1 MNPMKN
7 LFPRSAAFWSL
18 AFALT
23 LTSCDKQLDIA
34 PMQAVDAATALNSE
48 PKLES
53 AVVGLYA
60 QLGNPNLYGTN
71 LILVPELLAVDNY
84 IRFQGTF
91 GNFRDI
97 AVRNIRAE
105 NTTAET
111 VWREAY
117 QGINQTNLVL
127 EALPVVTAAASK
139 ARIEGEA
146 RFVRA
151 TMYFELVRLYAKQYN
166 AATAATDLGVPINL
180 LPVRTVEEASRRVA
194 RSTVAQVYA
203 LVVDDMTKAIA
214 LLPAANGNRATRFTA
229 KAMLARVYLQQNRYA
244 EAGVQADEVI
254 RTSGRALA
262 STLESVF
269 RGRNGT
275 ETLLEIQQNDQNNAG
290 TGNSGLATHYA
301 SLGGVGR
308 GDVLVLPAF
317 SSQYGATDT
326 RGASTSTPL
335 LYNSTGARRVNA
347 PGVAL
352 RTGKYTTFGQ
362 NIPVIRLAEMYLI
375 RAEAAFRATP
385 SNAAAALTNLNIL
398 RNRAGATPFTL
409 ANLTANDGLATILR
423 ERQLE
428 LAFEG
433 FRIHDLRRTNG
444 IVAPPRAPTA
454 TTPAVPAVLASD
466 NRLVLPI
473 PKRETDLNDPANP
486 VLIQNPGY

>member
-1 MNPMKN
+1 MKN
-7 LFPRSAAFWSL
+7 LFIRSAAFCTL
-18 AFALT
+18 ALALG
-23 LTSCDKQLDIA
+23 LTSCDKQLNID
-34 PMQAVDAATALNSE
+34 PLQSVDAATALNSE
-48 PKLES
+48 TKVES

-60 QLGNPNLYGTN
+60 QLGNSNLYGTN
-71 LILVPELLAVDNY
+71 LILVPELLATDNY

-91 GNFRDI
+91 GNFREI
-97 AVRNIRAE
+97 AVRNTRAE
-105 NTTAET
+105 NATAET

-117 QGINQTNLVL
+117 QAINQTNLVL
-127 EALPVVTAAASK
+127 DALPVVTTAASK
-139 ARIEGEA
+139 AQFEGEA
-146 RFVRA
+146 RFVRS

-166 AATAATDLGVPINL
+166 VATATTDLGVPINL
-180 LPVRTVEEASRRVA
+180 LSVRTVEEASRRIA

-203 LVVDDMTKAIA
+203 LVIEDMTKAIA
-214 LLPAANGNRATRFTA
+214 LLPTANGNRATRFTA

-254 RTSGRALA
+254 RTGGRTLA
-262 STLESVF
+262 ATIESVF

-290 TGNSGLATHYA
+290 TANSGLATHYA

-317 SSQYGATDT
+317 TSLYGTTDT
-326 RGASTSTPL
+326 RGAGTSTPL
-335 LYNSTGARRVNA
+335 LYNSTGARRVTA
-347 PGVAL
+347 PAVAL

-375 RAEAAFRATP
+375 RAEAAFRAVN
-385 SNAAAALTNLNIL
+385 SAAALRDLNVI
-398 RNRAGATPFTL
+398 RNRAGATPLTL
-409 ANLTANDGLATILR
+409 VDLTATDGLAIVLR

-444 IVAPPRAPTA
+444 IVAPARPATS
-454 TTPAVPAVLASD
+454 TTPAVPPVLASD
-466 NRLVLPI
+466 DRLVLPI
-473 PKRETDLNDPANP
+473 PKRETDLNTAPNTPLA
-486 VLIQNPGY
+486 QNPGY